1 MFQCLHTGCNQTQ
14 YASTGLC
21 AEHTGAYYERNR
33 PVDIYLTPTSSGWVM
48 DVYVSGVNAPLNEAA
63 IEALHHRFE
72 TPEEAAANARRRY
85 GERIQTLEKVTD
97 NGLRPMVY

>member
-63 IEALHHRFE
+63 IEALHHRYE
-72 TPEEAAANARRRY
+72 TPEEAAAKARRRY